1 MFDYEYNGEQ
11 KHNMIVSQLTY
22 LHYKMNILYEDYEG
36 GDMKCIISTN
46 INDFF
51 DEDEKIV

>member
-11 KHNMIVSQLTY
+11 KHSMIVGQLTY
-22 LHYKMNILYEDYEG
+22 LHYKMNIIYEDYEG
-36 GDMKCIISTN
+36 SDMKCIISTN